1 MLWNAIVQKEP
12 IHKGWSCDKKFC
24 AQTAD
29 GTKYLLRLTP
39 HEKSGTR
46 RQLFDLLGRVAETG
60 LPMCLPVEFGSWEG
74 GTYTFYTWIDG
85 ADANEVIPGLS
96 PADQYALGL
105 EAGRIL
111 QKIHSIPAPAGQED
125 WASRF
130 GRKANAKIQKYRGC
144 GLHFSGD
151 ETVIRYLTE
160 HREVLEGRPQ
170 TFQHGDY
177 HIGNMMLCGSQLIV
191 IDFDRFD
198 FGDPWEEFNR
208 IVWCAQVAPPFA
220 SGMVDGYFDGDP
232 PPAFWQCLA
241 FYIGSNTLSS
251 VYWAIDYGEE
261 EIQVMLRQAGDVM
274 DWYDGFQRVIPG
286 WYSSL

>member
-12 IHKGWSCDKKFC
+12 ISKGWSCDEKFC

-60 LPMCLPVEFGSWEG
+60 LPMCRPVEFGSWEG

-85 ADANEVIPGLS
+85 TDANEVIPGLS
-96 PADQYALGL
+96 PADQYALGI

-130 GRKANAKIQKYRGC
+130 GRKADAKIQKYRGC
-144 GLHFSGD
+144 GLRFSGD
-151 ETVIRYLTE
+151 DTVIRYLTE

-177 HIGNMMLCGSQLIV
+177 HIGSMMLCGGRLVV

-208 IVWCAQVAPPFA
+208 IVWCAQTAPPFA
-220 SGMVDGYFDGDP
+220 SGMVDGYFDGP
-232 PPAFWQCLA
+232 PPMAFWQCLA
-241 FYIGSNTLSS
+241 FYVGSNTLSS
-251 VYWAIDYGEE
+251 VYWAMNHGEDE
-261 EIQVMLRQAGDVM
+261 VRVMLRQAGDVM
-274 DWYDGFQRVIPG
+274 SWYDGFRQVVPG
-286 WYSSL
+286 WYSPL

>member
-111 QKIHSIPAPAGQED
+111 RQIHSIPAPAGQED

-151 ETVIRYLTE
+151 NAVIRYLTE

-251 VYWAIDYGEE
+251 VYWAID
-261 EIQVMLRQAGDVM
+261 
-274 DWYDGFQRVIPG
+274 
-286 WYSSL
+286 